1 MSISDVKMTV
11 LKTKNSLRPHLLAV
25 LVEIVVGG
33 PFLLLTP
40 DEEEEEDFFFL
51 FLCVALA
58 TASLCGKI
66 IPDVGVVTTM
76 LVSVLQVAA
85 FLNLFFGGLLK

>member
-1 MSISDVKMTV
+1 MSISDVKMAV
-11 LKTKNSLRPHLLAV
+11 LKSKNSLRPHLLAV

-40 DEEEEEDFFFL
+40 DEEEEDFFFL

-66 IPDVGVVTTM
+66 ISDVGVVTTM

>member
-11 LKTKNSLRPHLLAV
+11 LKSKNSLRPHLLAV

-40 DEEEEEDFFFL
+40 DEEEEDFFFL

-76 LVSVLQVAA
+76 LVSVLQVDA

>member
-11 LKTKNSLRPHLLAV
+11 LKSKNSLRPHLLAV

-40 DEEEEEDFFFL
+40 DEEEEDFFFL

-58 TASLCGKI
+58 TTSLCGKI

>member
-11 LKTKNSLRPHLLAV
+11 LKSKNSLRPHLLAV

-40 DEEEEEDFFFL
+40 DEEEEDFFFL